1 MKTASANILGDTIRS
16 LLAKRQMKAC
26 ELAKKIEISATS
38 ISKIMNG
45 VSRPRQNSFTRM
57 CEVLCETKEEERR
70 LVSAFAGTELLDEEK
85 EKPTDDAMEREIL
98 RLRAEQFLERKTQ
111 SIQFKRSVARELD
124 KAGITYQQDYCE
136 VPYPTDFLI
145 EKDGK
150 RIAQECK
157 SNVGRD
163 YEKTVAQ
170 AELICE
176 KFQCQTCVVV
186 PYIDD
191 LTQPTI
197 IEGVKCLPLSEV
209 RKHLFI
215 AT

>member
-1 MKTASANILGDTIRS
+1 MITASANNLGDTIRS

-57 CEVLCETKEEERR
+57 CEALCETKEEERR
-70 LVSAFAGTELLDEEK
+70 LVSAFAGTELLEEEPDQALPSLNK
-85 EKPTDDAMEREIL
+85 EIL
-98 RLRAEQFLERKTQ
+98 RLRTEQFLERKTQ

-136 VPYPTDFLI
+136 GPYSTDFLI

-150 RIAQECK
+150 RIALECK

-186 PYIDD
+186 PYIQDI
-191 LTQPTI
+191 TEI
-197 IEGVKCLPLSEV
+197 NV
-209 RKHLFI
+209 H
-215 AT
+215 

>member
-1 MKTASANILGDTIRS
+1 MITASANILGDTIRS

-57 CEVLCETKEEERR
+57 CEALCETKEEERR
-70 LVSAFAGTELLDEEK
+70 LVSAFAGTELLEEEPDQALPSLNK
-85 EKPTDDAMEREIL
+85 EIL
-98 RLRAEQFLERKTQ
+98 RLRTEQFLERKTQ

-136 VPYPTDFLI
+136 GPYSTDFLI

-150 RIAQECK
+150 RIALECK

-186 PYIDD
+186 PYIQDIMEITPTGRVKLFSLNE
-191 LTQPTI
+191 LT
-197 IEGVKCLPLSEV
+197 
-209 RKHLFI
+209 KHFQ
-215 AT
+215 